1 MISFLNGVLGAG
13 FGNLYEFYFLHTIK
27 SKIGTAEEKTLV
39 ARCLETNGDPL
50 SIKQPTKV
58 VYTNMK
64 GFPVAEDIFYV
75 SSSSAYPICD
85 AFMATKDKQIFFQVT
100 TADRHG
106 KCTNYDTHMLA
117 WKNNNKIGRNYKEI
131 QFIWVTP
138 DERYELNRM
147 FTGVKQYHYLFE
159 YQDYYR
165 EET

>member
-27 SKIGTAEEKTLV
+27 SKIGKAEKTLV
-39 ARCLETNGDPL
+39 ARCQETNRNDL
-50 SIKQPTKV
+50 SIKQPEKV
-58 VYTNMK
+58 VYTNER
-64 GFPVAEDIFYV
+64 GFAVAEDIFYIPSV
-75 SSSSAYPICD
+75 STFPICD

-138 DERYELNRM
+138 DENYTLNSL
-147 FTGVKQYHYLFE
+147 FTGVTQYHYLFKYE
-159 YQDYYR
+159 DYYR
-165 EET
+165 E